1 MPKPRSERARTSE
14 MAGSRNTASVIGNA
28 PVALKN
34 GTRDADSTRG
44 MASYAYTAINA
55 AGLELDGQVNAPDLS
70 AAREALRQRGL
81 VALKLEEQASASQ
94 SLTLVVKKVKPKSL
108 QVFSRQ
114 FATMIEAGLN
124 VVTALVILEEQTEDK
139 KLARVIAELRA
150 DVEGGLLLSE
160 AMARHPRIFSR
171 LFVSMV
177 EAGEAAGI
185 LDVVLDRVAYQIEK
199 ETKIKRR
206 VKGAM
211 MYPLMVMGFATLV
224 LIGMLMFLVP
234 VFQGIFKDLGGDLPM
249 LTQVVVKL
257 SDALRSYFYVIF
269 PAWGLLI
276 FGFFRYKKTEKGRRM
291 WDRFRMRVPFGVGK
305 IVLKIGMARFSRTL
319 STLVAAG
326 VDIIRSLEITG
337 STSGNSLIEDATAV
351 VRERVHQ
358 GVPIAVPLT
367 ENAIFPP
374 MVSQMVRVGEETGE
388 LEKMLGKIADFYED
402 EVDSSIAT
410 LTSVIEPLMM
420 IGVGIIVGII
430 IISMY
435 MPMFKLLTLIQ

>member
-1 MPKPRSERARTSE
+1 MPIPS
-14 MAGSRNTASVIGNA
+14 
-28 PVALKN
+28 L
-34 GTRDADSTRG
+34 G

-55 AGLELDGQVNAPDLS
+55 SGLELDGEVNAPDAG

-81 VALKLEEQASASQ
+81 VALSLDEQAAASQ
-94 SLTLVVKKVKPKSL
+94 GLGLAIKKVKPKSL

-139 KLARVIAELRA
+139 KLAKVITELRA

-171 LFVSMV
+171 LFISMV

-185 LDVVLDRVAYQIEK
+185 LDVVLDRVALQIEK
-199 ETKIKRR
+199 ETRIKRR

-211 MYPLMVMGFATLV
+211 MYPLMVMSFATLV

-234 VFQGIFKDLGGDLPM
+234 IFVDIFAELGGDLPM
-249 LTQVVVKL
+249 LTQIVVNL
-257 SDALRSYFYVIF
+257 SDILRNYYFIVF
-269 PAWGLLI
+269 PVMGAMI
-276 FGFFRYKKTEKGRRM
+276 YGFFRLKKTDRGRRV
-291 WDRFRMRVPFGVGK
+291 WDAFRMRIPFGVGA
-305 IVLKIGMARFSRTL
+305 IVVKVGMARFSRTL

-337 STSGNSLIEDATAV
+337 ATAGNSLIEDATAV

-358 GVPIAVPLT
+358 GVPIAVPL
-367 ENAIFPP
+367 EDEKIFPP

-388 LEKMLGKIADFYED
+388 LEKMLAKIADFYED

-420 IGVGIIVGII
+420 IGVGMVVGVI